1 MICPLAARLILAEL
15 PAACWHGSAT
25 TAEPPI
31 CFTFSWTTLEEIA
44 ASSVASLTGC
54 VACQNVPVTAYVDGK
69 LETVTEPSAPEY
81 GQEPVSE
88 TDCPDQETGCVVC
101 QKVPV
106 TGVVG
111 MVAMLTGCVACQNV
125 PLTGTVPET
134 ETAGELVT
142 FTETLPLEST
152 FASRTHGLP
161 LHPVP

>member
-54 VACQNVPVTAYVDGK
+54 VACQNAPVTAYVAG
-69 LETVTEPSAPEY
+69 
-81 GQEPVSE
+81 
-88 TDCPDQETGCVVC
+88 
-101 QKVPV
+101 
-106 TGVVG
+106 
-111 MVAMLTGCVACQNV
+111 
-125 PLTGTVPET
+125 T